1 MLTNFIGTLPPT
13 KVEALNQAL
22 LIALDIRHWPGAQ
35 LPETFAPAETTWLV
49 VLLVLL
55 FGANK

>member
-1 MLTNFIGTLPPT
+1 MHTAAASPLP
-13 KVEALNQAL
+13 
-22 LIALDIRHWPGAQ
+22 Q

-55 FGANK
+55 FSANK